1 MDTRKLTHFVEVVDQ
16 GSISKAAERLR
27 ISQPALTKSLR
38 VLETELDVK
47 LLERSSTGVT
57 VTEFGRSLYAHARAV
72 AAEIEHAHAEIRRLS
87 GGEKGY
93 LRIGVLPSV
102 SSTLLSRAVAS
113 LAMREPDLSIY
124 VSEAPHYELMLA
136 LRRREFDFVIAM
148 TDRFDSDEGL
158 RQRIILRDQ
167 LRIIARAGH
176 PLDGKDPVTC
186 ADLVGFPWI
195 HPVVGGA
202 HRPIL
207 GQLFKDSGIE
217 PPQAQIECASVQF
230 AKSVMANSDTPHH
243 RAGTACEHAVLPV
256 DHRRRPAAHYRHLLQ
271 RTSPAQSGGPP
282 RHAGN
287 RARLQRPAA
296 GQLAT
301 RTGRTGHRGR
311 TLLSAPIRLFEPANG
326 VHGCDAPRRGPP
338 QVPG

>member
-230 AKSVMANSDTPHH
+230 AKSVMANSDTLGLMPLHTIEPEL
-243 RAGTACEHAVLPV
+243 RANTLCCLSIIA
-256 DHRRRPAAHYRHLLQ
+256 DDLQ
-271 RTSPAQSGGPP
+271 RTIGIYYSAHRPLNPA
-282 RHAGN
+282 
-287 RARLQRPAA
+287 ARLVMREIERVCSGLPQGNWRPGPAA
-296 GQLAT
+296 QGTVA
-301 RTGRTGHRGR
+301 GR
-311 TLLSAPIRLFEPANG
+311 F
-326 VHGCDAPRRGPP
+326 
-338 QVPG
+338 